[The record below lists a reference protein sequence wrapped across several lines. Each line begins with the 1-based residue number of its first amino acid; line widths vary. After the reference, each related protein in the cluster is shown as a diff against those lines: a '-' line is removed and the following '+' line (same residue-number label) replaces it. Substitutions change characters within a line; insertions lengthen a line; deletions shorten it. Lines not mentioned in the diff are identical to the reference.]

1 MNLKE
6 IVTGT
11 LLASGTSAAPNSNA
25 DRAVDVAKMSLEN
38 ENEKMTENM
47 AKTRRPKDLYCSIS

>member
-25 DRAVDVAKMSLEN
+25 DRAVDVGKMSLEN

-47 AKTRRPKDLYCSIS
+47 PKTRRARGLECSVS